1 MQFKLHSPYSPA
13 GDQPNAIRQL
23 VEGIQEGEQ
32 YQTLLGVTGS
42 GKTFTMAN
50 VIQQV
55 QKPTLILTHNKTLVA
70 QLYGEF
76 KQFFPENAVGYFVS
90 YYDYYQPEAYL
101 PVSNTYIEKDLAIN
115 EELDKL
121 RLQAT
126 SELLSGRRDIIVV
139 ASVSCIYLKMGS
151 CASTRDKSSADKAF
165 CIHS

>member
-55 QKPTLILTHNKTLVA
+55 QKPTLILTHNKS
-70 QLYGEF
+70 F
-76 KQFFPENAVGYFVS
+76 
-90 YYDYYQPEAYL
+90 
-101 PVSNTYIEKDLAIN
+101 
-115 EELDKL
+115 
-121 RLQAT
+121 
-126 SELLSGRRDIIVV
+126 
-139 ASVSCIYLKMGS
+139 LKMQLDILFPITIITS
-151 CASTRDKSSADKAF
+151 PRPTCRSAIPTLKKTWPSMRNSTS
-165 CIHS
+165 